1 MKLIE
6 KLQKAKN
13 VDPMTDTPMAPRGS
27 CPLLFLT
34 LILLATCLAQNIVLP
49 NSYER
54 FVSEHVDF
62 PKTTPPKGQS
72 YCNVMMRR
80 LSLTHPGCRP
90 SNNFIHAPTRQV
102 GAICSRSGI
111 YVYPSLN
118 QCDSLK
124 AFLLT
129 TCKLVFSPHRPQ
141 RCIYREIPQTRRIRV
156 ACNQQQQPV
165 HFLRIL

>member
-1 MKLIE
+1 
-6 KLQKAKN
+6 
-13 VDPMTDTPMAPRGS
+13 MAPRGS

-129 TCKLVFSPHRPQ
+129 TCKLSQAGPWNLSLSFLTLLLLTIKHFPVSAEPVGVFGGLG
-141 RCIYREIPQTRRIRV
+141 
-156 ACNQQQQPV
+156 A
-165 HFLRIL
+165 F